1 MDELDKGKI
10 GEILLRSKAVKT
22 RWQKNYSDMV
32 SVDPT
37 TTPATEGAVDSRKI
51 PAQTGYGT
59 ASKDGETPDSS
70 ASAGQRPSDKPKG
83 EITFEVIGEDDS
95 DSSDDDDDIQVMETN
110 LTGVLIMLRK
120 YLKNISVTV
129 LAPTVTISTRS

>member
-37 TTPATEGAVDSRKI
+37 KTPATEAAVDSGKI

-59 ASKDGETPDSS
+59 ADKDGETPDLSG
-70 ASAGQRPSDKPKG
+70 SAGQRPSDKPRV
-83 EITFEVIGEDDS
+83 EVTFEVMGEDES
-95 DSSDDDDDIQVMETN
+95 DSSDDNIDDIQVTETN
-110 LTGVLIMLRK
+110 LTGVLIILRIDF
-120 YLKNISVTV
+120 KNIY
-129 LAPTVTISTRS
+129 LLRY

>member
-1 MDELDKGKI
+1 M
-10 GEILLRSKAVKT
+10 LRSKAVKT

-32 SVDPT
+32 SVDP
-37 TTPATEGAVDSRKI
+37 TPATEGAVDSRKI

-70 ASAGQRPSDKPKG
+70 GSAGQRPSDKPKG

-95 DSSDDDDDIQVMETN
+95 DSSDDEDDDIQVTETN

-120 YLKNISVTV
+120 DLKNISVTV
-129 LAPTVTISTRS
+129 VAPTVTISASS